1 MKASKELEKQLSN
14 LSITGSMYLNAPLK
28 NELSNLHKEVFGEV
42 VNINCATCV
51 LRAAHKLNTRLV
63 AVPILQK
70 VEKIEP
76 LKVEVKAVNDF
87 ETWTRSQ
94 LLDYATDK
102 GLVFPRNI
110 KTKKLIA
117 LLEECK

>member
-76 LKVEVKAVNDF
+76 LKVEVKTVNDF

-94 LLDYATDK
+94 LLHYATEK